1 MIDLGKY
8 KQKQPERFLA
18 QFNHYE
24 EVLDWM
30 IKVNGPHQLHIPNPK
45 KINFIH
51 EGIQIGETTFGT
63 VKYSTLAS
71 ITIDN
76 LKYCY
81 IFNVPIKGIQEIKFK
96 SSTIYSNNEVAA
108 IFSPNQPFSMILE
121 PECEK
126 KMIRISKKNM
136 ESHLIRMLGYKIN
149 QPLIF
154 DIQAPMQGPIQK
166 WFNLAINFQEFLLEY
181 DSLLDFQSIW
191 DNFENN
197 LISILLN
204 FQPHN
209 YSLELERRL
218 TGKPSYLNNIDG
230 LLKEN
235 LSQPL
240 KLNQLE
246 KVLGISREQLYQDF
260 HSYFGQSPVA
270 YLRNLRFEETY
281 KRLKNIKPWENVSSI
296 AMDCGFQ
303 QLGRFSQ
310 EYKTRFGE
318 FPSETL
324 KKINNINKKR
334 ATY

>member
-1 MIDLGKY
+1 MIDLGKNERF
-8 KQKQPERFLA
+8 QPKKFLA

-30 IKVNGPHQLHIPNPK
+30 ISINGPHQLYIPSPK
-45 KINFIH
+45 NIDFIH

-63 VKYSTLAS
+63 IKYSTLAN
-71 ITIDN
+71 ININN
-76 LKYCY
+76 LKNCY

-96 SSTIYSNNEVAA
+96 SSTIYSNNEIAA
-108 IFSPNQPFSMILE
+108 IFSPDQPFSMTLE

-136 ESHLIRMLGYKIN
+136 ENHLIRMLGYKIN

-154 DIQAPMQGPIQK
+154 DIQAPMQGQIQK
-166 WFNLAINFQEFLLEY
+166 WFNLAINFQEFLLDY

-191 DNFENN
+191 SNFENN

-218 TGKPSYLNNIDG
+218 KGKPSYLNNIDS
-230 LLKEN
+230 LLKDN

-240 KLNQLE
+240 KLNQIE
-246 KVLGISREQLYQDF
+246 KIIGISREKLYHDF

-270 YLRNLRFEETY
+270 YLRNLRFEEAY
-281 KRLKNIKPWENVSSI
+281 KRLKNIKPWENISSI

-318 FPSETL
+318 LPSETL
-324 KKINNINKKR
+324 KNNK
-334 ATY
+334 